1 MNRAGSTR
9 TFCLFL
15 LIIFAFLGTRCAA
28 TKEELHAHGDMAP
41 PVKAYPQN
49 YVHPITDINLDQVIN
64 QNRGLK
70 VLVEN
75 ATAVHDYYRGAVQE
89 KAEGERLLKEGK
101 WEEARIPLDKSNRFL
116 HVVVKYL
123 PEDEAY
129 RNIYGDTTVIFL
141 PNLLMAD
148 NYLKLIT
155 VYKKMGKNEQ
165 AVEAKRYGE
174 EYLSKSLRSVK
185 TEWAFQIQKGFEEA
199 LQKK

>member
-1 MNRAGSTR
+1 
-9 TFCLFL
+9 
-15 LIIFAFLGTRCAA
+15 
-28 TKEELHAHGDMAP
+28 
-41 PVKAYPQN
+41 
-49 YVHPITDINLDQVIN
+49 
-64 QNRGLK
+64 
-70 VLVEN
+70 
-75 ATAVHDYYRGAVQE
+75 
-89 KAEGERLLKEGK
+89 
-101 WEEARIPLDKSNRFL
+101 
-116 HVVVKYL
+116 VKYL